1 MSQAKLLAFYP
12 KNILAPNR
20 FLAAMV
26 PAGEVRMST
35 WLDGMSDRVQ
45 SMLDKEFFKSRA
57 AERACKQLGCSTC
70 IDLNNFG
77 EHIVKG
83 ELDFATWINCSIT
96 GDNPFPVNVSEQDLD
111 AMVSIEGTD
120 LKTWVG
126 LASLVLSGELI
137 KGYARAGKVKES

>member
-1 MSQAKLLAFYP
+1 MKLVAFCP
-12 KNILAPNR
+12 KGILAPNR
-20 FLAAMV
+20 FLAVMV
-26 PAGEVRMST
+26 PAGEVRMSA

-45 SMLDKEFFKSRA
+45 SMLDKEFFKARA
-57 AERACKQLGCSTC
+57 AKKTCEKLGCSTC
-70 IDLNNFG
+70 VDLDNFG
-77 EHIVKG
+77 EHIIKG

-96 GDNPFPVNVSEQDLD
+96 GDNPFPANVSEQDHD
-111 AMVSIEGTD
+111 ALVSIESTD